1 MVNNKS
7 TSNSTFSM
15 IQLMQGEDMQRYM
28 VDNKNL
34 ELDIDDKRHI
44 INVMRMN
51 VGECFKIVYDKKV
64 YTCEITEISKKD
76 VKYKIVNEE
85 EFNNS
90 KDYKV
95 IIATSI
101 IKEQKMDYL
110 LQKSTELGVDEIIPI
125 VSERTVVKIDSKKD
139 NKISRWK
146 KILKEASEQSHRLEI
161 PKIHDVIKLKDI
173 KNIDADIKIF
183 CNTNEMSKNIK
194 KVLQDF
200 QKCGTIL
207 IVVGPEGG
215 FSSAEVDFLF
225 TNGFISTTLGSN
237 ILRAETVPLFI
248 LSVINYEFMR

>member
-1 MVNNKS
+1 
-7 TSNSTFSM
+7 
-15 IQLMQGEDMQRYM
+15 MQRYM
-28 VDNKNL
+28 VDNKELN
-34 ELDIDDKRHI
+34 LDIDDKRHI

-51 VGECFKIVYDKKV
+51 IGELFQIVYDKKV
-64 YTCEITEISKKD
+64 YTCEITEISKKNVD
-76 VKYKIVNEE
+76 YKIVKEE
-85 EFNNS
+85 EFENN

-110 LQKSTELGVDEIIPI
+110 LQKATELGVDEIIPI

-139 NKISRWK
+139 NKINRWK
-146 KILKEASEQSHRLEI
+146 KIVKEASEQSHRLDM
-161 PKIHDVIKLKDI
+161 PLVQDVIKLKEL
-173 KNIDADIKIF
+173 KNIETDLKIF

-194 KVLQDF
+194 NILQNF
-200 QKCGTIL
+200 KKCGTIL

-215 FSSAEVDFLF
+215 FSKNEVDFLTENAF
-225 TNGFISTTLGSN
+225 LSTTLGDN